1 MGRRKDRARTPGL
14 WIATNELPA
23 TGGHPFYQRL
33 NQVLDRH
40 AFDAFVE
47 AQCAP
52 FYAATIGR
60 PSLTPGTYFRLLL
73 IGYFEGIDSER
84 GIAWRTADS
93 LALRGFLG
101 LGLDEAPP
109 EHSTISRTRRLIDVE
124 THRAV
129 FTWILQV
136 LATADL
142 IKGTT
147 IGIDATTL
155 EANAALRS
163 IVRRDSGDTYQEF
176 LMRLAQASGIETPT
190 RADLARLDRTR
201 PKKGRNTDWQHPHDP
216 DARIT
221 KMKDGRTHLAHKAEH
236 AVDMETGAIVGVTVQ
251 GADQGDTT
259 TIAETL
265 TAAAEDLEAVAMVT
279 DDDTGV
285 IDEVVADKGYHSN
298 QVLTDLAALDLRSY
312 IAEPD
317 RGRRHWTKNAVA
329 RDAVY
334 ANRRRIRGTRG
345 VALLRRRSEHL
356 ERPNAHLYNTGGMR
370 RTHLRGHANILKRLL
385 VHTGAFNL
393 RRTHLRGHANILK
406 RLLVHT
412 GLVSFY
418 AGGSAYPDP
427 DRGGHAARP
436 PGTRGGGPDARR
448 CAVDTS
454 HRLLAPFRHATHR
467 SHVRMSDAGSLR
479 TVPRR
484 RVRMGRFT
492 TGC

>member
-14 WIATNELPA
+14 WIAANELPP

-33 NQVLDRH
+33 NQVLDAH
-40 AFDAFVE
+40 GFDEFVE

-52 FYAATIGR
+52 FYATTVGR

-101 LGLDEAPP
+101 LGLEEAPP
-109 EHSTISRTRRLIDVE
+109 EHSTISRTRRLIDLE

-142 IKGTT
+142 VKGKT

-163 IVRRDSGDTYQEF
+163 IVRRDSGETYQEF
-176 LMRLAQASGIETPT
+176 LTRLAQASGIETPT
-190 RADLARLDRTR
+190 RADLARLDRKR
-201 PKKGRNTDWQHPHDP
+201 PKKGRNKDWRHPHDP

-259 TIAETL
+259 TIAETV
-265 TAAAEDLEAVAMVT
+265 TAAAEELEAVAAAT
-279 DDDTGV
+279 DGQTAV

-298 QVLTDLAALDLRSY
+298 QVLVDLAALDLRTY

-317 RGRRHWTKNAVA
+317 RGRRNWKKKAAA

-345 VALLRRRSEHL
+345 LALQRHRSERL
-356 ERPNAHLYNTGGMR
+356 ERPNAHLYETGGMR
-370 RTHLRGHANILKRLL
+370 RTHLRGHTNILKRLL
-385 VHTGAFNL
+385 VHIGGFNL
-393 RRTHLRGHANILK
+393 GLLMRTLFGIGTPRGLQG
-406 RLLVHT
+406 RLAALV
-412 GLVSFY
+412 
-418 AGGSAYPDP
+418 
-427 DRGGHAARP
+427 AAR
-436 PGTRGGGPDARR
+436 RR
-448 CAVDTS
+448 AVD
-454 HRLLAPFRHATHR
+454 A
-467 SHVRMSDAGSLR
+467 
-479 TVPRR
+479 PRR
-484 RVRMGRFT
+484 PAGVTVRTPSADHSPRFT
-492 TGC
+492 PHHRFELLPVSVSEGAL

>member
-1 MGRRKDRARTPGL
+1 MAMGRRKDKGRTPGL
-14 WIATNELPA
+14 WVAANDLPR

-33 NQVLDRH
+33 NAILDAH
-40 AFDAFVE
+40 AFDEFVE
-47 AQCAP
+47 AQCAA
-52 FYAATIGR
+52 FYATHGR

-93 LALRGFLG
+93 PALRGFLG
-101 LGLDEAPP
+101 LGLDEMPP
-109 EHSTISRTRRLIDVE
+109 EHSTISRTRRLIDLE

-142 IKGTT
+142 VKGKT

-163 IVRRDSGDTYQEF
+163 IVRRDSGETYQEF
-176 LMRLAQASGIETPT
+176 LTRLAQASGIETPT
-190 RADLARLDRTR
+190 RADLARLDRKR
-201 PKKGRNTDWQHPHDP
+201 PKKGRNTEWRHPHDP

-236 AVDMETGAIVGVTVQ
+236 AVDLETGAIVGVTVQ

-259 TIAETL
+259 TIADTV
-265 TAAAEDLEAVAMVT
+265 TAAAEDLEAVAAAT
-279 DDDTGV
+279 DDHTV
-285 IDEVVADKGYHSN
+285 VVDEVVADKGYHSN
-298 QVLTDLAALDLRSY
+298 QVLVDLAALDLRTY

-317 RGRRHWTKNAVA
+317 RGRRRWTRNPTA

-345 VALLRRRSEHL
+345 RALQRHRSERL
-356 ERPNAHLYNTGGMR
+356 ERPNAHLYE
-370 RTHLRGHANILKRLL
+370 
-385 VHTGAFNL
+385 TGAL

-406 RLLVHT
+406 RLYVHIGGFNLGLLMRTLIGVGTPRGLQGRVTALVAAVLAMWAH
-412 GLVSFY
+412 
-418 AGGSAYPDP
+418 
-427 DRGGHAARP
+427 HAASWRDSR
-436 PGTRGGGPDARR
+436 TRIRNRGDAFTPHHRFELLPV
-448 CAVDTS
+448 AVE
-454 HRLLAPFRHATHR
+454 RG
-467 SHVRMSDAGSLR
+467 V
-479 TVPRR
+479 
-484 RVRMGRFT
+484 
-492 TGC
+492 